1 MPKSGF
7 ASVTIRESIY
17 DLARWKAEKDG
28 LKVSEFT
35 ERAIRNYVATLQ
47 GMEDRAKLI
56 AEIMR
61 QMEESKTGQATAA
74 RQLRLVADRPSGA
87 GIPAV

>member
-1 MPKSGF
+1 M
-7 ASVTIRESIY
+7 TIHESIY
-17 DLARWKAEKDG
+17 DLARGKAEKDG

-61 QMEESKTGQATAA
+61 QMEGSNTSQATAA
-74 RQLRLVADRPSGA
+74 RQLRLVADRPSGT
-87 GIPAV
+87 GSPAA